1 MLFLTIAQVVKVVPS
16 KNAAVVTI
24 IKGNT
29 NGVVAYGFYGF
40 NADILFAGLQ
50 NPLLFRVAS
59 DFSRR

>member
-16 KNAAVVTI
+16 KNAAVVAI

-40 NADILFAGLQ
+40 NADVLFTGLQ
-50 NPLLFRVAS
+50 TRSCSVALTS
-59 DFSRR
+59 ADGE